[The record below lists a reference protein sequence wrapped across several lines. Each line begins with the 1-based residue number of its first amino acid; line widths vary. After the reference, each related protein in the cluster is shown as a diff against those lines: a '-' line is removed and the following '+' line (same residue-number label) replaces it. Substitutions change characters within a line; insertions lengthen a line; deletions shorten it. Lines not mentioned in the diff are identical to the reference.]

1 MAVVLLTPK
10 KGIIKSMKPNFL
22 YRILVSSYGLSTFS
36 EGIIMPIYAIF
47 VQRIGGDIL
56 DASGAIAVF
65 LIVSGIATILI
76 HRQKWSQKNRI
87 RLMVYGWLIWVIG
100 IAGYFLISSTLTLFA
115 TQILIALGNSIA
127 NPAFDAEL
135 DDHTDEDIKSYEWG
149 LFEALQD
156 IFSGIAAIIGG
167 VIATFFGFQMLILFM
182 VLAATL
188 SFLLILYYVGAKNKE
203 LQTLS

>member
-1 MAVVLLTPK
+1 
-10 KGIIKSMKPNFL
+10 MKPNFL